1 MWEDED
7 MKIFTSGSATV
18 QSRLSVCTT
27 VCTTVSTTFCTTV
40 ILTVSQVLK
49 VGGKFLFVMPTG
61 ETLGPRIVYEEM
73 KREERW
79 RELLEKTR

>member
-1 MWEDED
+1 M
-7 MKIFTSGSATV
+7 
-18 QSRLSVCTT
+18 
-27 VCTTVSTTFCTTV
+27 
-40 ILTVSQVLK
+40 TVSQVLK

-79 RELLEKTR
+79 RELLEKTRWESL

>member
-1 MWEDED
+1 

-27 VCTTVSTTFCTTV
+27 VCTTVGTTVGTTVCTTV

-61 ETLGPRIVYEEM
+61 EGMEEKIVYEEM